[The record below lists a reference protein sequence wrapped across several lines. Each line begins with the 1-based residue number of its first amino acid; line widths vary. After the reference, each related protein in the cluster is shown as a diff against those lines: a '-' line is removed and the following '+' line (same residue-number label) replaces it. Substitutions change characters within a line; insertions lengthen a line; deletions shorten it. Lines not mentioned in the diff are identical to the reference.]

1 MTSTSEQKKSGVA
14 SGKGCGEKRGER
26 AKEWALLFAPVVSPS
41 PSSFDPE
48 TSERRVESGEWRHT
62 QCGLGTADT
71 FTFNLS
77 SLTATGRSVPR
88 TQNVQSA
95 MPNVNPQSSP
105 LYANGNRL
113 QLSLWALGTNCVS
126 PKKLSVCLQS
136 FAARLLSRVCKARY
150 HHCDLPC

>member
-1 MTSTSEQKKSGVA
+1 MTSTSEQEELS
-14 SGKGCGEKRGER
+14 CLWER
-26 AKEWALLFAPVVSPS
+26 MRRE
-41 PSSFDPE
+41 
-48 TSERRVESGEWRHT
+48 ERRKSQRVGPIVRPSGEPFTFKLRPRRRGEWRHT

-95 MPNVNPQSSP
+95 MPNVNPQFSP

-150 HHCDLPC
+150 HHRDLPC